1 MNVNKELLLKRID
14 ELCDSKHI
22 KPHTAFTESGVGKN
36 FRSNL
41 TSSNPSEGKITML
54 ANYFGVSVD
63 YLVGNT
69 NEPAPKLKPKAGTAF
84 FLTEHEAKVL
94 TAYRSQPEMQPAVDK
109 LLGVTED
116 GVITLSQAAKSSANR
131 KPGYEQKAVAQWEAI
146 ENAPETDDD
155 LL

>member
-1 MNVNKELLLKRID
+1 MNVNKEFLLKRID

-69 NEPAPKLKPKAGTAF
+69 NEPTPKLEPKAGTAF
-84 FLTEHEAKVL
+84 FLTAQEAKVL
-94 TAYRSQPEMQPAVDK
+94 TAYRDQPDMQPAVDRI
-109 LLGVTED
+109 LGVTED
-116 GVITLSQAAKSSANR
+116 GYVTVYTAANSTSNR
-131 KPGYEQKAVAQWEAI
+131 KHTITKIPREKWEEI
-146 ENAPETDDD
+146 ENAPNTDED

>member
-1 MNVNKELLLKRID
+1 MNVNKEFLLKRID

-22 KPHTAFTESGVGKN
+22 KPHNAFTESGVGKN

-41 TSSNPSEGKITML
+41 KSSNPSEGKITML

-69 NEPAPKLKPKAGTAF
+69 NEPTPKLEPKAGTAF
-84 FLTEHEAKVL
+84 FLTAQEAKVL
-94 TAYRSQPEMQPAVDK
+94 TAYRNQPDMQPAVDK
-109 LLGVTED
+109 LLGVTD
-116 GVITLSQAAKSSANR
+116 NGVIVLSQAAKSAEHR
-131 KPGYEQKAVAQWEAI
+131 KPGYEQKPVEKWTAI